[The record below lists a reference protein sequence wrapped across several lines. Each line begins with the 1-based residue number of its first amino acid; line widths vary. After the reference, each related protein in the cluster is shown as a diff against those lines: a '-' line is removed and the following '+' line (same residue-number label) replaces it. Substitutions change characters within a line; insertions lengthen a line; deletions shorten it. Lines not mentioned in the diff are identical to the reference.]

1 MELRPLADSDCRLTK
16 VVIFA
21 SVAAGEQIISIMKW
35 NSSNQSHTI
44 IGGEKCNN
52 TALLQLVQLLAA

>member
-35 NSSNQSHTI
+35 NSSNQSHSI
-44 IGGEKCNN
+44 IGSEKWNN
-52 TALLQLVQLLAA
+52 AALLQLAQLLAA